1 MDRII
6 YTAMG
11 GAQRTLEQQAVISNN
26 LANVSTDGFRRQF
39 AIYRSVPV
47 DSPDTLPTR
56 VGTVTSTPGSDFQQG
71 AMRET
76 GRPLDAAIAGQGWF
90 TVQTPG
96 GEAYTRGG
104 SFVVNAQGEL
114 VTAQGGLPVLGQ
126 NGMPIQVPDQ
136 GSVTLAHDGGVNVL
150 GAGDNPTEVQQ
161 VGRLK
166 LVNPPPTDLQQG
178 PDGLFRVGPGEGV
191 PALADP
197 GVRIVSG
204 FVEQSNVSPA
214 EAMVGMI
221 GNARRFEMQMKVI
234 SDASSNEDQGNSIL
248 APAK

>member
-26 LANVSTDGFRRQF
+26 LANASTDGFRRQL

-47 DSPDTLPTR
+47 ESPDTLPTR

-76 GRPLDAAIAGQGWF
+76 GRPLDVAITGQGWF
-90 TVQTPG
+90 SVQTPS

-104 SFVVNAQGEL
+104 SFAVNAQGQL
-114 VTAQGGLPVLGQ
+114 VTAQGGLPVLGD
-126 NGMPIQVPDQ
+126 NGGPIQVPER
-136 GSVTLAHDGGVNVL
+136 GRVTFTGDGAVDVL

-161 VGRLK
+161 IGRLK
-166 LVNPPPTDLQQG
+166 LVDPPTSQLSQG
-178 PDGLFRVGPGEGV
+178 ADGLFRVGPGGGV
-191 PALADP
+191 PAQADP
-197 GVRIVSG
+197 NVRIVSG

-214 EAMVGMI
+214 QAMVGMI
-221 GNARRFEMQMKVI
+221 SNSRRFDMQMKVI
-234 SDASSNEDQGNSIL
+234 SDAGANEDQGNSIL